1 MCLLLS
7 VVKLTDTVTTM
18 FVLQTTAGPLRVL
31 GLDHILRGL
40 RQDGG
45 QQVRAGAARHGALP
59 PGQGEG
65 GGQGEER
72 VRGHQPQQEGP
83 GQGQAAGGGAQA
95 AQVAGAADQ
104 QLAQD
109 AAARPRPAAASRH
122 QYSVVQCD
130 GMTK

>member
-1 MCLLLS
+1 MCVLLS
-7 VVKLTDTVTTM
+7 VVKLTDIITTM

-31 GLDHILRGL
+31 GLDHLLRGL

-109 AAARPRPAAASRH
+109 AAPAAASRH
-122 QYSVVQCD
+122 QYSVVQCED
-130 GMTK
+130 MTK